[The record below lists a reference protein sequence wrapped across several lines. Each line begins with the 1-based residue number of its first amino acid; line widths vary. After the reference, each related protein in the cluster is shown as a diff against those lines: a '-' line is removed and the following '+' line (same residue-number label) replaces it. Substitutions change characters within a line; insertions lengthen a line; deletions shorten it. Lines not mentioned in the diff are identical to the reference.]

1 MTRQIFSALAF
12 GAALALAAPGAQ
24 AEILALMNYESMT
37 PDAVKAL
44 KLGAPQER
52 REALAVID
60 VDPQSPDFGRIVMEI
75 PMPAT
80 QVVHHIFYD
89 RTMSKAYITAL
100 GQPSLQVLDLT
111 RNPWRLSTIEVPGCQ
126 LGEDVIFD
134 EQNEYW
140 YLTCMQSAQVFKGEV
155 ATDKVVATVS
165 LPDSYPHG
173 LGVSTAANRILVTS
187 TIDAGLT
194 DPREIVTELDATT
207 LKILGTHRLSMKP
220 EPTGVAPVEIMFVPN
235 ADPPVAY
242 VTTMFGGALW
252 AMTWDAATST
262 FKPEQVFDFA
272 TLGAGV
278 ALEMYL
284 SPNND
289 RLYVTTGAPGQLHVF
304 DLSAGFTKPKLT
316 ASYAAAGGA
325 HHVGFTK
332 DGRYAFVQNSLLN
345 LPNLADGSVTVIDL
359 QKGEVVASMD
369 TLKNAGLTPNSLV
382 LLPEWNDLA
391 GH

>member
-1 MTRQIFSALAF
+1 MGSILKALPVAVV
-12 GAALALAAPGAQ
+12 LALTPPAAQG
-24 AEILALMNYESMT
+24 EILALMNYESMT

-44 KLGAPQER
+44 KLSAPQER
-52 REALAVID
+52 REALAVVD
-60 VDPQSPDFGRIVMEI
+60 VDPASPAFGRILMEI
-75 PMPAT
+75 PMPAD

-126 LGEDVIFD
+126 LAEDVIFD
-134 EQNEYW
+134 EANEHW

-155 ATDKVVATVS
+155 ATDKVVATLS

-173 LGVSTAANRILVTS
+173 LGVSTAANRLLVTS
-187 TIDAGLT
+187 TIDATLS
-194 DPREIVTELDATT
+194 DPREIVTEVDATT
-207 LKILGTHRLSMKP
+207 LKVLGTHRLSLK
-220 EPTGVAPVEIMFVPN
+220 EEATGVAPVEILFVPG
-235 ADPPVAY
+235 AEPPVAY

-252 AMTWDAATST
+252 ALTWDPASST
-262 FKPEQVFDFA
+262 FKPEQAFDFG

-278 ALEMYL
+278 ALEIYL
-284 SPNND
+284 SPDNGK
-289 RLYVTTGAPGQLHVF
+289 LYVTTGAPGHLHVL
-304 DLSAGFTKPKLT
+304 DLADGFTKPKLL
-316 ASYAAAGGA
+316 ASYPAAGGA

-332 DGRYAFVQNSLLN
+332 DWKYAFVQNSLLN

-359 QKGEVVASMD
+359 EKGEVVASMD

-382 LLPEWNDLA
+382 LLPEWNHLA

>member
-1 MTRQIFSALAF
+1 MGSIFKALPVAVV
-12 GAALALAAPGAQ
+12 LALTTPPAAKG
-24 AEILALMNYESMT
+24 EILALMNYESMT
-37 PDAVKAL
+37 PDAVQAL
-44 KLGAPQER
+44 KLSAPQER
-52 REALAVID
+52 REGLAVID
-60 VDPQSPDFGRIVMEI
+60 VDPNSPAFGRIVMEI
-75 PMPAT
+75 PMPSG

-89 RTMSKAYITAL
+89 RTMTKAYVTAL
-100 GQPSLQVLDLT
+100 GQPSLQVLDLS

-134 EQNEYW
+134 EANEYW
-140 YLTCMQSAQVFKGEV
+140 YLTCMQSAHVFKGEV

-165 LPDSYPHG
+165 LPDTYPHG

-187 TIDAGLT
+187 TIDAGLS

-207 LKILGTHRLSMKP
+207 LKVLGTHRLSLKP
-220 EPTGVAPVEIMFVPN
+220 EATGVAPVEVLFVPN

-252 AMTWDAATST
+252 ALTWDPSTGT
-262 FKPEQVFDFA
+262 FKPEQVFDFG

-278 ALEMYL
+278 ALELYL
-284 SPNND
+284 SPGNE
-289 RLYVTTGAPGQLHVF
+289 RLYVTTGAPGHLHVL
-304 DLSAGFTKPKLT
+304 DLGAGFTKPKLL
-316 ASYAAAGGA
+316 ASYPAAGGA

-332 DGRYAFVQNSLLN
+332 DWRYAFVQNSLLN

-382 LLPEWNDLA
+382 LLPEWNHHA

>member
-1 MTRQIFSALAF
+1 MTRQSLIALAL
-12 GAALALAAPGAQ
+12 GAALTLTAPGAG

-52 REALAVID
+52 REGLAVID
-60 VDPQSPDFGRIVMEI
+60 VDPQSSAFGRILMDI
-75 PMPAT
+75 PMPPS

-89 RTMSKAYITAL
+89 RTMTKAYITAL
-100 GQPSLQVLDLT
+100 GQPSLQVMDLT
-111 RNPWRLSTIEVPGCQ
+111 RYPWRLVTVDVPGCQ

-140 YLTCMQSAQVFKGEV
+140 YLTCMQSGHVFKGEV
-155 ATDKVVATVS
+155 ASDKVIETVAIPGT
-165 LPDSYPHG
+165 YPHG

-194 DPREIVTELDATT
+194 DPHEIVTELDATT
-207 LKILGTHRLSMKP
+207 LAILGTHRLSTKP
-220 EPTGVAPVEIMFVPN
+220 EFNGVAPVEVLFVPG

-242 VTTMFGGALW
+242 VTTMFGAALW
-252 AMTWDAATST
+252 ALTWDPAAGKFT
-262 FKPEQVFDFA
+262 PVQAFDFA

-284 SPNND
+284 TGKNE
-289 RLYVTTGAPGQLHVF
+289 RLYVTTGAPGELHVF
-304 DLSAGFTKPKLT
+304 DLRAGFTQPKLI
-316 ASYAAAGGA
+316 ASYPAANGA

-345 LPNLADGSVTVIDL
+345 LPNLADGSVTVVDL

>member
-1 MTRQIFSALAF
+1 MTRQILGTLTLGIVLS
-12 GAALALAAPGAQ
+12 LAAPGAQ

-52 REALAVID
+52 REGLAVID
-60 VDPQSPDFGRIVMEI
+60 VDPGSPDFGRILMDI
-75 PMPAT
+75 PMPPD

-89 RTMSKAYITAL
+89 RSMTKAYVTAL
-100 GQPSLQVLDLT
+100 GQPSLQVIDLQ
-111 RNPWRLSTIEVPGCQ
+111 RYPWRLRTVDVPGCQ

-140 YLTCMQSAQVFKGEV
+140 YLTCMQSGQVFKGEV
-155 ATDKVVATVS
+155 ATDRVLETVAIPGT
-165 LPDSYPHG
+165 YPHG

-187 TIDAGLT
+187 TIDGGLT
-194 DPREIVTELDATT
+194 DPHDIVTELDATT
-207 LKILGTHRLSMKP
+207 LQILGTHRLSLKP
-220 EPTGVAPVEIMFVPN
+220 EPSGVAPVEILFVPM

-242 VTTMFGGALW
+242 VTTMFGAALW
-252 AMTWDAATST
+252 ALTWDPATAT
-262 FKPEQVFDFA
+262 FTPVQAFDFA

-284 SPNND
+284 SPKNE

-304 DLSAGFTKPKLT
+304 DLAAGFAQPKLV
-316 ASYAAAGGA
+316 ASYAAANGA

-332 DGRYAFVQNSLLN
+332 DWRYAFVQNSLLN
-345 LPNLADGSVTVIDL
+345 LPNLSDGSVTVIDL

-369 TLKNAGLTPNSLV
+369 TLKDAGLTPNSLV